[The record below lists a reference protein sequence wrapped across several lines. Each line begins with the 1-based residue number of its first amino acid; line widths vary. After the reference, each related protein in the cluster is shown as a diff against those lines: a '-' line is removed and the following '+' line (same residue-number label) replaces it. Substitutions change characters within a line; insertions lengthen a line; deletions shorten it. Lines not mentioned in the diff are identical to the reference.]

1 LGVVGTADILTSRI
15 PSVSKPQYWEA
26 IARKRAEA
34 SQKKKE
40 TKKDEGRIHVEVVI
54 ICKQHKGVP
63 ELAAAGI

>member
-1 LGVVGTADILTSRI
+1 MN
-15 PSVSKPQYWEA
+15 PSVSNPQHREA

-34 SQKKKE
+34 SQKKE